1 MALDTIL
8 EKLHEERDSLTKELN
23 RVVKMIRA
31 AGKGVQATVQ
41 EYGRRTK
48 AKGRKRAPAK
58 KKLSAATIAKMKKA
72 QRERRARETSAAK
85 ATHSPKRKAP
95 RKRQAR
101 KANAALAEQPAS

>member
-8 EKLHEERDSLTKELN
+8 VKLHEERDRLTKELN

-31 AGKGVQATVQ
+31 AGKGAQAAVQ
-41 EYGRRTK
+41 EYRRRTE

-101 KANAALAEQPAS
+101 KAKAVAAEQPAS